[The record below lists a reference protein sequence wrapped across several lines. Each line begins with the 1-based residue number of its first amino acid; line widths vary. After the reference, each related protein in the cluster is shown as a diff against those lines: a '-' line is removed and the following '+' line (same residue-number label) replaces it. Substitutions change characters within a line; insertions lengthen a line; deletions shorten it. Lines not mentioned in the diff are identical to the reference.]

1 MTKIYR
7 YTGVVM
13 GQADEISVQGF
24 TINRQVTLK
33 GALIG
38 KNTFR
43 VGQSPFLVLFFFFMF
58 GIVIFLP

>member
-1 MTKIYR
+1 
-7 YTGVVM
+7 M

-43 VGQSPFLVLFFFFMF
+43 VGQSPFLVLFFFFYVWDCDLSTLS
-58 GIVIFLP
+58 G